1 MKELVELYVEQFR
14 EISQKSKKRNVRTT
28 HFMHKINAKA
38 KSIERAK
45 FYPNQVYALNKLHQD
60 VKRLA
65 FLAYYTSNK
74 EAKRVL
80 NHVIIP
86 NLVRIDL
93 SIMEQDEIADIDASV
108 IRSIKKDY
116 YGALCNRNLKEILD
130 ERRKSEIRKQIVSLV
145 PERPEQEF
153 PESLK
158 MNRHFVL
165 HIGPTNS
172 GKTYQALE
180 RLKKAESGVYLGPL
194 RLLALEVYEK
204 MMDSGIPCTMLTGQ
218 ECIEEKD
225 SRITASTI
233 EMLDIDKKYEVAVID
248 EAQMVADSD
257 RGHSWTRAILGVRAE
272 EIHICMSP
280 VVEEVVKHLIMLTGD
295 ECEVRRYERKTPLVI
310 ADEPFVFPDEAMD
323 GDAFIV
329 FSKKSVLNI
338 AGRLEEKGIKASVI
352 YGSLPPEIRR
362 RQMDMFNS
370 GQTKVVV
377 STDAIGM
384 GLNLP
389 VKRIIFLEM
398 EKFDGTGKRPL
409 ELSEIR
415 QIAGRAGRFG
425 IHESGVVTAMG
436 EKNLKFLHRM
446 SELTEENIT
455 RVSLGFP
462 QVLLSMDAPL
472 DEIIN
477 LWHDARPSEPFEK
490 IKVEDMLFLYKEAYK
505 NRSFIADFEDKFILY
520 RMITCPIDI
529 KDRELVDQWR
539 RYCMSYTADIS
550 LEHPVKRSRYEGLM
564 KLESYYKKLDLY
576 YQLSVRLGKFIDSDW
591 LEEERDRTQTQIMQ
605 MLLKDKNEYI
615 LRCKYCGTILPVGT
629 TFNLCN
635 DCHGMRPGRGW
646 RF

>member
-1 MKELVELYVEQFR
+1 
-14 EISQKSKKRNVRTT
+14 
-28 HFMHKINAKA
+28 
-38 KSIERAK
+38 
-45 FYPNQVYALNKLHQD
+45 
-60 VKRLA
+60 
-65 FLAYYTSNK
+65 
-74 EAKRVL
+74 
-80 NHVIIP
+80 
-86 NLVRIDL
+86 
-93 SIMEQDEIADIDASV
+93 
-108 IRSIKKDY
+108 
-116 YGALCNRNLKEILD
+116 
-130 ERRKSEIRKQIVSLV
+130 
-145 PERPEQEF
+145 
-153 PESLK
+153 
-158 MNRHFVL
+158 
-165 HIGPTNS
+165 
-172 GKTYQALE
+172 
-180 RLKKAESGVYLGPL
+180 
-194 RLLALEVYEK
+194 
-204 MMDSGIPCTMLTGQ
+204 
-218 ECIEEKD
+218 
-225 SRITASTI
+225 
-233 EMLDIDKKYEVAVID
+233 
-248 EAQMVADSD
+248 
-257 RGHSWTRAILGVRAE
+257 
-272 EIHICMSP
+272 
-280 VVEEVVKHLIMLTGD
+280 
-295 ECEVRRYERKTPLVI
+295 
-310 ADEPFVFPDEAMD
+310 
-323 GDAFIV
+323 
-329 FSKKSVLNI
+329 
-338 AGRLEEKGIKASVI
+338 
-352 YGSLPPEIRR
+352 
-362 RQMDMFNS
+362 MFNS